1 LKITS
6 NFLCNFSRTNVVIVL
21 GLF

>member
-1 LKITS
+1 LCTS
-6 NFLCNFSRTNVVIVL
+6 NFSQTNVVIVL